1 MRHDI
6 PGGRVPPQAEEMAAA
21 VTSCVHCGFC
31 LPTCPT
37 YATLGDEMNSPRG
50 RILLMKQVLEGEL
63 EREGAMPFI
72 DNCLGCQSCVS
83 ACPSGVEYGDLITAY
98 RAWDEPHRH
107 RPPMERGRRLA
118 LLTIL
123 ADPRRFRLAARLGA
137 LARPLRHI
145 APASLR
151 PMLELIPER
160 LPPARPLPATHPAR
174 TARSRCSHRRSAGRH
189 WRYSPATAS

>member
-6 PGGRVPPQAEEMAAA
+6 PVGQLPAQAEEMAAA

-83 ACPSGVEYGDLITAY
+83 ACPSGVECADLTPAY
-98 RAWDEPHRH
+98 RAWNEPQRT
-107 RPPMERGRRLA
+107 RPPMDRARRRV
-118 LLTIL
+118 LLST
-123 ADPRRFRLAARLGA
+123 
-137 LARPLRHI
+137 
-145 APASLR
+145 
-151 PMLELIPER
+151 
-160 LPPARPLPATHPAR
+160 LP
-174 TARSRCSHRRSAGRH
+174 
-189 WRYSPATAS
+189 Y